1 MMFEREH
8 LGLIES
14 FAQNIR
20 LPFSVWTGI
29 DTTHTGPTHRKCN
42 ETYFLIN
49 IDKTL
54 IVVNHSLKL
63 RFKQSHRFFIWAYK
77 GFISSTDR
85 QTKFDARVSKI
96 NMQPRGG
103 VQKPKTHFFLTRLD

>member
-1 MMFEREH
+1 MKH
-8 LGLIES
+8 I
-14 FAQNIR
+14 
-20 LPFSVWTGI
+20 
-29 DTTHTGPTHRKCN
+29 
-42 ETYFLIN
+42 LIN

-77 GFISSTDR
+77 GFISSNDR

-96 NMQPRGG
+96 NMAEPAEEEFKS
-103 VQKPKTHFFLTRLD
+103 QKRSFF